1 MRTDNFD
8 LSELRIVIEALKRNK
23 APGPDKVVT
32 ELYKWLTGANVEYL
46 LSLVNEIW
54 QTETV
59 PDSFLKAHIAS
70 LFKKG
75 DIENLANYRPISVS
89 NT

>member
-32 ELYKWLTGANVEYL
+32 ELYKWLTGANLE
-46 LSLVNEIW
+46 
-54 QTETV
+54 
-59 PDSFLKAHIAS
+59 
-70 LFKKG
+70 
-75 DIENLANYRPISVS
+75 
-89 NT
+89 